1 MFTQAAIRYFD
12 RTNTRSWRG
21 SSWTNHRKM
30 KKANH
35 PHTLKSTMQVQIR
48 TDHNIEGHE
57 ALADR
62 ISSVIKDALNRVSD
76 RITSVDVHLSN
87 QNSDRHEDGNDSMRC
102 MIEARLEGHQPLAV
116 TDQAATLDQAV
127 DGATDKL
134 THLIDRT
141 LGRLEH
147 QQSHRTDPPLS

>member
-1 MFTQAAIRYFD
+1 VQI
-12 RTNTRSWRG
+12 
-21 SSWTNHRKM
+21 
-30 KKANH
+30 
-35 PHTLKSTMQVQIR
+35 QIR

-62 ISSVIKDALNRVSD
+62 VSSVVKDALNRVSD

-87 QNSDRHEDGNDSMRC
+87 QNSEQEAGNDSLRC
-102 MIEARLEGHQPLAV
+102 MIEARLEGYQPLAV

-147 QQSHRTDPPLS
+147 QSSHRTDPPLS